1 LFWNLLDWRAQAK
14 PGLREANHRL
24 GTDIAYRPAND
35 EVVIQ
40 KPDGTQQTL
49 QAPGTEIRLPVNLPG
64 VYEVHSGSGT
74 NRMSETFAVN
84 FLAGE
89 ESNLARAV
97 SGDWGKWGT
106 ENEIRLEYASILPYL
121 VLLALAIMVWHLACI
136 ARQGGRV

>member
-1 LFWNLLDWRAQAK
+1 MY
-14 PGLREANHRL
+14 EA
-24 GTDIAYRPAND
+24 
-35 EVVIQ
+35 
-40 KPDGTQQTL
+40 
-49 QAPGTEIRLPVNLPG
+49 
-64 VYEVHSGSGT
+64 HSGSGT

-89 ESNLARAV
+89 ESNLAQAV